1 MTYSQRVA
9 KALLDIHAVTL
20 NPDQP
25 FTWASGLKSPI
36 YTDNRLTISYPEV
49 RQAIFNGMVEQIKL
63 HFSEADVIAGTAT
76 AGIPHAA
83 WVAQNMELPMI
94 YVRTKPKDHG
104 QGKQIEGILKEGQ
117 KVVVIDDLISTV
129 ILPALA
135 TAMFITRR
143 PADFLSIRRSPAVE
157 TVALVCLALVLA
169 IPFMNLVISWNANI
183 VFPEWAAGAAEWM
196 RTMEDAAN
204 ATLMTIVDGQSIM
217 SLIILILTVG
227 IFAGFSEELFFRGC
241 LQRLMIT
248 ARVNPHVAIWL
259 TAILFSAIHMQF
271 FGFVPRLLLG
281 ALFGYLAWWSGS
293 VWTAVA
299 AHIFNNTLAAVTM
312 WMKARDASS
321 EIVRL
326 ESFGAN
332 DILAAAV
339 SLLLTLMAL
348 FVIYQL
354 CQRRR

>member
-117 KVVVIDDLISTV
+117 KVVVIDDLISTGGSVLNAVRAVNNAGGKV
-129 ILPALA
+129 IGVVSVFTYDLPAAEQNFMANGLKYYSVTDYMTLIKVA
-135 TAMFITRR
+135 KENNQIS
-143 PADFLSIRRSPAVE
+143 ADHLKS
-157 TVALVCLALVLA
+157 LQ
-169 IPFMNLVISWNANI
+169 
-183 VFPEWAAGAAEWM
+183 EW
-196 RTMEDAAN
+196 RKD
-204 ATLMTIVDGQSIM
+204 
-217 SLIILILTVG
+217 
-227 IFAGFSEELFFRGC
+227 
-241 LQRLMIT
+241 
-248 ARVNPHVAIWL
+248 P
-259 TAILFSAIHMQF
+259 
-271 FGFVPRLLLG
+271 
-281 ALFGYLAWWSGS
+281 
-293 VWTAVA
+293 
-299 AHIFNNTLAAVTM
+299 
-312 WMKARDASS
+312 
-321 EIVRL
+321 
-326 ESFGAN
+326 
-332 DILAAAV
+332 
-339 SLLLTLMAL
+339 
-348 FVIYQL
+348 
-354 CQRRR
+354 